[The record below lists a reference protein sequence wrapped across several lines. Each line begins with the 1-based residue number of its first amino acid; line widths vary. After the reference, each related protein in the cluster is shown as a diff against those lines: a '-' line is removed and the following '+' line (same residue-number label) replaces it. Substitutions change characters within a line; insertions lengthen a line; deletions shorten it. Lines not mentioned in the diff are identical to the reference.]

1 MLEDMSS
8 RRIGG
13 LASNSSPMG
22 GASTTG
28 DSLTSGTAE
37 FERRN
42 LLAGTVLRK
51 QQSGPVLALMSVFV
65 PYPRFAPD
73 SWCKV
78 VVCPFPNLAIDSN
91 SISLLPLTP
100 AFPHRSR
107 NIFEGAR
114 LSSNGHSLS
123 PRACRP
129 HPARGDLEPGNAGP
143 D

>member
-1 MLEDMSS
+1 
-8 RRIGG
+8 
-13 LASNSSPMG
+13 
-22 GASTTG
+22 
-28 DSLTSGTAE
+28 
-37 FERRN
+37 
-42 LLAGTVLRK
+42 
-51 QQSGPVLALMSVFV
+51 MSVFV

-114 LSSNGHSLS
+114 LSSNGESLRT
-123 PRACRP
+123 PACGP
-129 HPARGDLEPGNAGP
+129 HAALGEIGPGKAGP
-143 D
+143 DSTVLWRLRFRPESPQIPT